1 MRYIFIAMK
10 SSKRKTLLQPFL
22 LSAKNRFFPKNKIP
36 FRTLG
41 VLIFSLAV
49 CLVLYKVVV
58 RVVTY
63 FHSQNELGIILSLKI
78 FQMAWITM
86 FAMLVFSC
94 MVSAVSTL
102 FLSQDNEIIFAAP
115 LAKSDIFFMRY
126 VTTSIYTSW
135 MMIVFSIPIFAAYGT
150 VFKASI
156 LYWPLMLGAIISTA
170 ATATTFG
177 MGFTVVLVNL
187 FPAKRTKDIILYLSI
202 CFGIFIYIIF
212 RLMRPEDLVNPDK
225 YGHFIDY
232 LSSLATPASPYIPA
246 AWASNLLSYY
256 LMDREIDILITAL
269 LVVTPLTLFFLGEW
283 AMERW
288 FLSGFTKSQESF
300 GGYRSFFSR
309 GKYKRSSLQWTFLKE
324 SKLFLRDSAEWSQLF
339 MIAALVIVYLYNFKV
354 LPVERSMF
362 EEEYVTN
369 LISFLNIGLT
379 GFVVASL
386 AARFVYPSIGA
397 EGGSFYIIMSSPLST
412 AKYILH
418 KYLFYVIPFTVLA
431 LILLVVSNRLLNV
444 EGPMWWISVITGLII
459 TWTVLAM
466 ALGFGA
472 IYADFKAENRAA
484 ALGGIGAI
492 LFLFTAIAFEMAIIF
507 LGGSP
512 VYRVMRGWLRNGVM
526 SAQDLLILSGWILAS
541 VAISLFLA
549 LFFIRTGIRKLEA
562 SGS

>member
-1 MRYIFIAMK
+1 M
-10 SSKRKTLLQPFL
+10 SSKGRTLLQPFL
-22 LSAKNRFFPKNKIP
+22 FTTKNRFFPKNKVP

-41 VLIFSLAV
+41 ILVFSLTV
-49 CLVLYKVVV
+49 CLVLYQIVVK
-58 RVVTY
+58 VVTY

-115 LAKSDIFFMRY
+115 VTNSEIFFMRY

-135 MMIVFSIPIFAAYGT
+135 MMVVFSIPIFAGYGA
-150 VFKASI
+150 VFEAGI
-156 LYWPLMLGAIISTA
+156 MYWPLMLLAILTTA
-170 ATATTFG
+170 AVATTFG
-177 MGFTVVLVNL
+177 MGLTVLLVNL

-212 RLMRPEDLVNPDK
+212 RLLRPEDLVNPDK

-232 LSSLATPASPYIPA
+232 LSSLATPAAPYIPA
-246 AWASNLLSYY
+246 AWASNMLSYY
-256 LMDREIDILITAL
+256 LLDREIDFLLAGLLI
-269 LVVTPLTLFFLGEW
+269 VTPIALFFLGEW
-283 AMERW
+283 AMESW
-288 FLSGFTKSQESF
+288 FLSGVTKSQESF
-300 GGYRSFFSR
+300 GGYRRFFSR
-309 GKYKRSSLQWTFLKE
+309 VKYRCSSMQWIFRKE
-324 SKLFLRDSAEWSQLF
+324 AKLFLRDSAEWSQLF
-339 MIAALVIVYLYNFKV
+339 MIAALVVVYLYNFKV
-354 LPVERSMF
+354 LPVDRSMF
-362 EEEYVTN
+362 AEEYVIN

-397 EGGSFYIIMSSPLST
+397 EGGSFYIIMSSPLS
-412 AKYILH
+412 AGRYILH
-418 KYLFYVIPFTVLA
+418 KYLFYVLPFTALA
-431 LILLVVSNRLLNV
+431 LILLAVSNRLLNI
-444 EGPMWWISVITGLII
+444 EGPMWWISIVTGLVI

-484 ALGGIGAI
+484 ALGGMGAI

-512 VYRVMRGWLRNGVM
+512 VYRVMRGWLRNDVM
-526 SAQDLLILSGWILAS
+526 PTNDLLTLVGWALSSIAL
-541 VAISLFLA
+541 SLFLA
-549 LFFIRTGIRKLEA
+549 LFFVRTGIKKLET
-562 SGS
+562 SGL

>member
-1 MRYIFIAMK
+1 MPG
-10 SSKRKTLLQPFL
+10 KRNILIQPFL
-22 LSAKNRFFPKNKIP
+22 FSARNRFFPKNRVP
-36 FRTLG
+36 LRTIGIL
-41 VLIFSLAV
+41 VFSLGV
-49 CLVLYKVVV
+49 CLVLYKIVV

-115 LAKSDIFFMRY
+115 VANSEIFFMRY
-126 VTTSIYTSW
+126 ITTTIYTAW

-150 VFKASI
+150 VFKAGI
-156 LYWPLMLGAIISTA
+156 LYWPLMLVTIIT
-170 ATATTFG
+170 TTTIATTFG
-177 MGFTVVLVNL
+177 MGLTVLLVNL

-202 CFGIFIYIIF
+202 CFGIFIYLIF

-232 LSSLATPASPYIPA
+232 LSSLATPAAPYIPA
-246 AWASNLLSYY
+246 AWASNLLSSY
-256 LMDREIDILITAL
+256 LLDREIDLLLAAL
-269 LVVTPLTLFFLGEW
+269 LIVTPIVLFFLGEW
-283 AMERW
+283 AMDRW

-300 GGYRSFFSR
+300 GGYRRFFSR
-309 GKYKRSSLQWTFLKE
+309 GKYRSSSLLWIFRKE
-324 SKLFLRDSAEWSQLF
+324 TKIFLRDSAEWSQLF
-339 MIAALVIVYLYNFKV
+339 MIAALIVVYLYNFRV

-362 EEEYVTN
+362 AEEYITN

-397 EGGSFYIIMSSPLST
+397 EGGSFYIILSSPLSVGRF
-412 AKYILH
+412 IFD
-418 KYLFYVIPFTVLA
+418 KYLFYLTPFTGLA
-431 LILLVVSNRLLNV
+431 LILLVVSNRLLNI
-444 EGPMWWISVITGLII
+444 EGPMWWISVVIGLII

-492 LFLFTAIAFEMAIIF
+492 LFLFTAIAFEMAVIF
-507 LGGSP
+507 LGGGP
-512 VYRVMRGWLRNGVM
+512 VYRVMRSWLRHGTLPTY
-526 SAQDLLILSGWILAS
+526 DLLTLLGWVAAS
-541 VAISLFLA
+541 IAVSAFLA
-549 LFFIRTGIRKLEA
+549 LFFINTGVKKLET
-562 SGS
+562 SGF

>member
-1 MRYIFIAMK
+1 MT
-10 SSKRKTLLQPFL
+10 SKRKTLLQPFL
-22 LSAKNRFFPKNKIP
+22 YSAKNRFFPKHTIP
-36 FRTLG
+36 FRSLG
-41 VLIFSLAV
+41 ILIFSLGV
-49 CLVLYKVVV
+49 CIVLYQIVVK
-58 RVVTY
+58 VVTY

-86 FAMLVFSC
+86 FAMLIFSC

-115 LAKSDIFFMRY
+115 VTHAEIFFMRY

-135 MMIVFSIPIFAAYGT
+135 MMLVFSIPIFTAYGT
-150 VFKASI
+150 VFKAGS
-156 LYWPLMLGAIISTA
+156 LYWPLMLGTIFSTA
-170 ATATTFG
+170 AIATTFG
-177 MGFTVVLVNL
+177 MGLTVLLVNL

-232 LSSLATPASPYIPA
+232 LSSLATPAAPYIPA
-246 AWASNLLSYY
+246 AWASNLLSFY
-256 LMDREIDILITAL
+256 LLDREIDLLLTAL
-269 LVVTPLTLFFLGEW
+269 LIVTPLSLFFLGEW

-288 FLSGFTKSQESF
+288 FLSGVTKSQESF
-300 GGYRSFFSR
+300 GGYRKFFSR
-309 GKYKRSSLQWTFLKE
+309 GKYNRSSMQWIFRKE
-324 SKLFLRDSAEWSQLF
+324 AKLFLRDSAEWSQLF
-339 MIAALVIVYLYNFKV
+339 MIAALVVVYLYNFKV

-362 EEEYVTN
+362 AEEYITN
-369 LISFLNIGLT
+369 LIAFLNIGLT

-397 EGGSFYIIMSSPLST
+397 EGGSFYIIMSSPLS
-412 AKYILH
+412 AGRYLLYKYF
-418 KYLFYVIPFTVLA
+418 FYVVPFTCLA
-431 LILLVVSNRLLNV
+431 LILLVVSNRLLNI

-512 VYRVMRGWLRNGVM
+512 VYRVMRDWLRHGVM
-526 SAQDLLILSGWILAS
+526 PAHHLLTLIGWVFVSI
-541 VAISLFLA
+541 AISLFLA
-549 LFFIRTGIRKLEA
+549 LFFIRTGIKKLET
-562 SGS
+562 SGLY

>member
-1 MRYIFIAMK
+1 MK
-10 SSKRKTLLQPFL
+10 YFSEMMSSKGRTLLQPFL
-22 LSAKNRFFPKNKIP
+22 FTTKNRFFPKNKVP

-41 VLIFSLAV
+41 ILIFSLTV
-49 CLVLYKVVV
+49 CLVLYQLIVK
-58 RVVTY
+58 VVTY

-115 LAKSDIFFMRY
+115 VTNSEIFFMRY

-135 MMIVFSIPIFAAYGT
+135 MMVVFSIPIFAGYGA
-150 VFKASI
+150 VFEAGI
-156 LYWPLMLGAIISTA
+156 MYWPLMLLAILTTA
-170 ATATTFG
+170 AVATTFG
-177 MGFTVVLVNL
+177 MGLTVLLVNL

-212 RLMRPEDLVNPDK
+212 RLLRPEDLVNPDK

-232 LSSLATPASPYIPA
+232 LSSLATPAAPYIPA
-246 AWASNLLSYY
+246 AWASNMLSYY
-256 LMDREIDILITAL
+256 LLDREIDFLLAGLLI
-269 LVVTPLTLFFLGEW
+269 VTPIALFFLGEW
-283 AMERW
+283 AMESW
-288 FLSGFTKSQESF
+288 FLSGVTKSQESF
-300 GGYRSFFSR
+300 GGYRRFFSR
-309 GKYKRSSLQWTFLKE
+309 VKYRCSSMQWIFRKE
-324 SKLFLRDSAEWSQLF
+324 AKLFLRDSAEWSQLF
-339 MIAALVIVYLYNFKV
+339 MIAALIVVYLYNFKV
-354 LPVERSMF
+354 LPVDRSMF
-362 EEEYVTN
+362 AEEYVIN

-397 EGGSFYIIMSSPLST
+397 EGGSFYIIMSSPLS
-412 AKYILH
+412 AGRYILH
-418 KYLFYVIPFTVLA
+418 KYLFYVLPFTALA
-431 LILLVVSNRLLNV
+431 LILLAVSNRLLNI
-444 EGPMWWISVITGLII
+444 EGPMWWISIVTGLVI

-484 ALGGIGAI
+484 ALGGMGAI

-512 VYRVMRGWLRNGVM
+512 VYRVMRGWLRNDVM
-526 SAQDLLILSGWILAS
+526 PTNDLLTLVGWALSSIAL
-541 VAISLFLA
+541 SLFLA
-549 LFFIRTGIRKLEA
+549 LFFVRTGIKKLET
-562 SGS
+562 SGL

>member
-1 MRYIFIAMK
+1 MK
-10 SSKRKTLLQPFL
+10 YFSEMMSSKGRTLLQPFL
-22 LSAKNRFFPKNKIP
+22 FTTKNRFFPKNKVP

-41 VLIFSLAV
+41 ILVFSLTV
-49 CLVLYKVVV
+49 CLVLYQIVVK
-58 RVVTY
+58 VVTY

-115 LAKSDIFFMRY
+115 VTNSEIFFMRY
-126 VTTSIYTSW
+126 ITTSIYTSW
-135 MMIVFSIPIFAAYGT
+135 MMVVFSIPIFAGYGA
-150 VFKASI
+150 VFEAGI
-156 LYWPLMLGAIISTA
+156 MYWPLMLLAILTTA
-170 ATATTFG
+170 AVATTFG
-177 MGFTVVLVNL
+177 MGLTVLLVNL

-212 RLMRPEDLVNPDK
+212 RLLRPEDLVNPDK

-232 LSSLATPASPYIPA
+232 LSSLATPAAPYIPA
-246 AWASNLLSYY
+246 AWSSNMLSYY
-256 LMDREIDILITAL
+256 LLDREIDFLLAGLLI
-269 LVVTPLTLFFLGEW
+269 VTPIALFFLGEW
-283 AMERW
+283 AMESW
-288 FLSGFTKSQESF
+288 FLSSITKSQESF
-300 GGYRSFFSR
+300 GGYRRFFSR
-309 GKYKRSSLQWTFLKE
+309 VKYRCSSMQWIFRKE
-324 SKLFLRDSAEWSQLF
+324 AKLFLRDSAEWSQLF
-339 MIAALVIVYLYNFKV
+339 MIAALVVVYLYNFKV
-354 LPVERSMF
+354 LPVDRSMF
-362 EEEYVTN
+362 AEEYVIN

-397 EGGSFYIIMSSPLST
+397 EGGSFYIIMSSPLS
-412 AKYILH
+412 AGRYILH
-418 KYLFYVIPFTVLA
+418 KYLFYVLPFTALA
-431 LILLVVSNRLLNV
+431 LILLAVSNRLLNI
-444 EGPMWWISVITGLII
+444 EGPMWWISILTGLVI

-484 ALGGIGAI
+484 ALGGMGAI

-526 SAQDLLILSGWILAS
+526 PINDLLTLVGWALTSI
-541 VAISLFLA
+541 AISLFLA
-549 LFFIRTGIRKLEA
+549 LFFVRTGIKKLET
-562 SGS
+562 SGL

>member
-1 MRYIFIAMK
+1 MK
-10 SSKRKTLLQPFL
+10 TSNRKTLLLPFL
-22 LSAKNRFFPKNKIP
+22 LSAKNRYFPKNKLP
-36 FRTLG
+36 FRALG
-41 VLIFSLAV
+41 VLAFSLIL
-49 CLVLYKVVV
+49 CLVLYHIGV
-58 RVVTY
+58 RVITY
-63 FHSQNELGIILSLKI
+63 FHSQSELGIILSLKL

-115 LAKSDIFFMRY
+115 VAESDIFFMRY
-126 VTTSIYTSW
+126 VTTTLYTSW
-135 MMIVFSIPIFAAYGT
+135 MMVVFSIPVFAAYGT
-150 VFKASI
+150 VFNAGF
-156 LYWPLMLGAIISTA
+156 LYWPLMLGTIIATTAI
-170 ATATTFG
+170 ATAFG

-202 CFGIFIYIIF
+202 CFGIFIYLIF

-232 LSSLATPASPYIPA
+232 LSSLATPAAPYIPA

-256 LMDREIDILITAL
+256 LMDREIDFLLTAL
-269 LVVTPLTLFFLGEW
+269 LIITPISLFLLGEW

-300 GGYRSFFSR
+300 GGYRTFFSR
-309 GKYKRSSLQWTFLKE
+309 VKYRRSSLQWTFLKE

-339 MIAALVIVYLYNFKV
+339 MIAALVVVYLYNFKV

-362 EEEYVTN
+362 EEEYITN

-397 EGGSFYIIMSSPLST
+397 EGGSFYIIMASPLST
-412 AKYILH
+412 ARYILH
-418 KYLFYVIPFTVLA
+418 KYLFYVVPFTVLA
-431 LILLVVSNRLLNV
+431 LILLVVSNRLLNI

-472 IYADFKAENRAA
+472 IYADFKVENRAA
-484 ALGGIGAI
+484 ALGGIGAV
-492 LFLFTAIAFEMAIIF
+492 LFLFTAITFEMAIIF

-526 SAQDLLILSGWILAS
+526 PASDLLTLLGWILAS
-541 VAISLFLA
+541 IAISLFLA
-549 LFFIRTGIRKLEA
+549 LFFIRTGIKKLEA
-562 SGS
+562 SST

>member
-1 MRYIFIAMK
+1 MDNDVRHM
-10 SSKRKTLLQPFL
+10 
-22 LSAKNRFFPKNKIP
+22 
-36 FRTLG
+36 
-41 VLIFSLAV
+41 LI
-49 CLVLYKVVV
+49 
-58 RVVTY
+58 
-63 FHSQNELGIILSLKI
+63 
-78 FQMAWITM
+78 
-86 FAMLVFSC
+86 FSC

-102 FLSQDNEIIFAAP
+102 FLSQDNEIVFASP
-115 LAKSDIFFMRY
+115 VPTPDIFFMRY

-135 MMIVFSIPIFAAYGT
+135 MMVVFSIPIFAAYGT
-150 VFKASI
+150 VFQAGI
-156 LYWPLMLGAIISTA
+156 LYWPLMLGAIIATA
-170 ATATTFG
+170 AIATTFG
-177 MGFTVVLVNL
+177 MGFTVILVNL

-202 CFGIFIYIIF
+202 CFGIFIYLIF
-212 RLMRPEDLVNPDK
+212 RLMRPEDLVNPDQ

-232 LSSLATPASPYIPA
+232 LSALSTPAAPYIPA

-256 LMDREIDILITAL
+256 LMDREIDYLVSAL
-269 LVVTPLTLFFLGEW
+269 LCITPISFFFLGEW

-300 GGYRSFFSR
+300 GGHRKFFTH
-309 GKYKRSSLQWTFLKE
+309 GKYNRSSLKWIFRKE
-324 SKLFLRDSAEWSQLF
+324 AKLFLRDSAEWSQLF
-339 MIAALVIVYLYNFKV
+339 MIAALVVVYLYNFKV
-354 LPVERSMF
+354 LPVERSLF

-379 GFVVASL
+379 GFVIASL

-412 AKYILH
+412 ARYILH
-418 KYLFYVIPFTVLA
+418 KYLFYVVPFTGLA
-431 LILLVVSNRLLNV
+431 LVLLVVSNRLLNI
-444 EGPMWWISVITGLII
+444 EGPMWWISLITGLII

-507 LGGSP
+507 LCSAP
-512 VYRVMRGWLRNGVM
+512 VFRVMRSWLRKGM
-526 SAQDLLILSGWILAS
+526 IEGDDLLALIAWIIVS

-549 LFFIRTGIRKLEA
+549 FFFVRKGIKKLEA
-562 SGS
+562 SSS

>member
-1 MRYIFIAMK
+1 MLP
-10 SSKRKTLLQPFL
+10 SKRTTLLQPFFY
-22 LSAKNRFFPKNKIP
+22 SARNRFFPKDKLPLTTI
-36 FRTLG
+36 G
-41 VLIFSLAV
+41 VLIFSLTV
-49 CLVLYKVVV
+49 CIVLYKIVVK
-58 RVVTY
+58 VVTY
-63 FHSQNELGIILSLKI
+63 FHSQNELGILLSLKI
-78 FQMAWITM
+78 FQMGWITM
-86 FAMLVFSC
+86 FAMLIFSC

-102 FLSQDNEIIFAAP
+102 FLSQDNEIVFAAP
-115 LAKSDIFFMRY
+115 VPTADIFFMRY

-135 MMIVFSIPIFAAYGT
+135 MMVIFSIPIFAAYGT
-150 VFKASI
+150 VFQASI
-156 LYWPLMLGAIISTA
+156 FYWPLMLGTIIATA
-170 ATATTFG
+170 AIATTFG

-187 FPAKRTKDIILYLSI
+187 FPARRTKDIILYLSI

-232 LSSLATPASPYIPA
+232 LSALSTPAAPYIPA
-246 AWASNLLSYY
+246 AWASNLLSSY
-256 LMDREIDILITAL
+256 LLDREIDFLVAAL
-269 LVVTPLTLFFLGEW
+269 LCITPIALFFLGEW

-300 GGYRSFFSR
+300 GGYRKFFTHT
-309 GKYKRSSLQWTFLKE
+309 KYNRSALQWIFRKE
-324 SKLFLRDSAEWSQLF
+324 AKLFLRDSAEWSQLF
-339 MIAALVIVYLYNFKV
+339 MIGALVIVYLYNFKV
-354 LPVERSMF
+354 LPVQRSMF

-412 AKYILH
+412 ARYMLH
-418 KYLFYVIPFTVLA
+418 KYLFYLVPFTGLA
-431 LILLVVSNRLLNV
+431 LILLVVSNSLINI
-444 EGPMWWISVITGLII
+444 EGPMWWISIFTGLII

-507 LGGSP
+507 LGGAP
-512 VYRVMRGWLRNGVM
+512 VFRVMKSWLRTGIMPVN
-526 SAQDLLILSGWILAS
+526 DLLTLVAWILVS
-541 VAISLFLA
+541 IAISLFLA
-549 LFFIRTGIRKLEA
+549 LFFIKRGINKLKA
-562 SGS
+562 SST

>member
-1 MRYIFIAMK
+1 MK
-10 SSKRKTLLQPFL
+10 YFSEMMSSKGRTLLQPFL
-22 LSAKNRFFPKNKIP
+22 FTTKNRFFPKNKVP

-41 VLIFSLAV
+41 ILVFSLTV
-49 CLVLYKVVV
+49 CLVLYQIVVK
-58 RVVTY
+58 VVTY

-115 LAKSDIFFMRY
+115 VTNSEIFFMRY

-135 MMIVFSIPIFAAYGT
+135 MMVVFSIPIFAGYGA
-150 VFKASI
+150 VFEAGI
-156 LYWPLMLGAIISTA
+156 MYWPLMLLAILTTA
-170 ATATTFG
+170 AVATTFG
-177 MGFTVVLVNL
+177 MGLTVLLVNL

-212 RLMRPEDLVNPDK
+212 RLLRPEDLVNPDK

-232 LSSLATPASPYIPA
+232 LSSLATPAAPYIPA
-246 AWASNLLSYY
+246 AWASNMLSYY
-256 LMDREIDILITAL
+256 LLDREIDFLLAGLLI
-269 LVVTPLTLFFLGEW
+269 VTPIALFFLGEW
-283 AMERW
+283 AMESW
-288 FLSGFTKSQESF
+288 FLSGVTKSQESF
-300 GGYRSFFSR
+300 GGYRRFFSR
-309 GKYKRSSLQWTFLKE
+309 VKYRCSSMQWIFRKE
-324 SKLFLRDSAEWSQLF
+324 AKLFLRDSAEWSQLF
-339 MIAALVIVYLYNFKV
+339 MIAALVVVYLYNFKV
-354 LPVERSMF
+354 LPVDRSMF
-362 EEEYVTN
+362 AEEYVIN

-397 EGGSFYIIMSSPLST
+397 EGGSFYIIMSSPLS
-412 AKYILH
+412 AGRYILH
-418 KYLFYVIPFTVLA
+418 KYLFYVLPFTALA
-431 LILLVVSNRLLNV
+431 LILLAVSNRLLNI
-444 EGPMWWISVITGLII
+444 EGPMWWISIVTGLVI

-484 ALGGIGAI
+484 ALGGMGAI

-512 VYRVMRGWLRNGVM
+512 VYRVMRGWLRNDVM
-526 SAQDLLILSGWILAS
+526 PTNDLLTLVGWALSSIAL
-541 VAISLFLA
+541 SLFLA
-549 LFFIRTGIRKLEA
+549 LFFVRTGIKKLET
-562 SGS
+562 SGL

>member
-1 MRYIFIAMK
+1 MK

-177 MGFTVVLVNL
+177 MGFT
-187 FPAKRTKDIILYLSI
+187 
-202 CFGIFIYIIF
+202 
-212 RLMRPEDLVNPDK
+212 
-225 YGHFIDY
+225 
-232 LSSLATPASPYIPA
+232 
-246 AWASNLLSYY
+246 
-256 LMDREIDILITAL
+256 
-269 LVVTPLTLFFLGEW
+269 
-283 AMERW
+283 
-288 FLSGFTKSQESF
+288 
-300 GGYRSFFSR
+300 
-309 GKYKRSSLQWTFLKE
+309 
-324 SKLFLRDSAEWSQLF
+324 
-339 MIAALVIVYLYNFKV
+339 
-354 LPVERSMF
+354 
-362 EEEYVTN
+362 
-369 LISFLNIGLT
+369 
-379 GFVVASL
+379 
-386 AARFVYPSIGA
+386 
-397 EGGSFYIIMSSPLST
+397 
-412 AKYILH
+412 
-418 KYLFYVIPFTVLA
+418 
-431 LILLVVSNRLLNV
+431 
-444 EGPMWWISVITGLII
+444 
-459 TWTVLAM
+459 
-466 ALGFGA
+466 
-472 IYADFKAENRAA
+472 
-484 ALGGIGAI
+484 
-492 LFLFTAIAFEMAIIF
+492 
-507 LGGSP
+507 
-512 VYRVMRGWLRNGVM
+512 
-526 SAQDLLILSGWILAS
+526 
-541 VAISLFLA
+541 
-549 LFFIRTGIRKLEA
+549 
-562 SGS
+562 

>member
-1 MRYIFIAMK
+1 MAMQP
-10 SSKRKTLLQPFL
+10 SKKKTLLQPFL
-22 LSAKNRFFPKNKIP
+22 FSAKNRFFPENKLP

-41 VLIFSLAV
+41 VLVFSLAV
-49 CLVLYKVVV
+49 CLVLYKISV
-58 RVVTY
+58 RVISY

-86 FAMLVFSC
+86 FALLVFSC

-115 LAKSDIFFMRY
+115 VANSEIFFMRY

-135 MMIVFSIPIFAAYGT
+135 MMIVFSIPVFAAYGT

-156 LYWPLMLGAIISTA
+156 LYWPLMLGTIITTA
-170 ATATTFG
+170 ATATTFA
-177 MGFTVVLVNL
+177 MGLTVMLVNL

-202 CFGIFIYIIF
+202 CFGIFIYLIF

-232 LSSLATPASPYIPA
+232 LSSLATPAAPYLPA

-256 LMDREIDILITAL
+256 LMDREIDFLVLAL
-269 LVVTPLTLFFLGEW
+269 LVITPIALFFVGEW

-288 FLSGFTKSQESF
+288 FFSGFTKSQESF
-300 GGYRSFFSR
+300 GGYRMFSSS
-309 GKYKRSSLQWTFLKE
+309 GKYRRSSLQWIFLKE

-339 MIAALVIVYLYNFKV
+339 MIAALVVVYLYNFKV
-354 LPVERSMF
+354 LPVERSLF

-397 EGGSFYIIMSSPLST
+397 EGGSFYIIMASPLST
-412 AKYILH
+412 SRYIMH
-418 KYLFYVIPFTVLA
+418 KYFFYFLPFTGLA
-431 LILLVVSNRLLNV
+431 LILLVVSNRLLNI
-444 EGPMWWISVITGLII
+444 EGPMWWISVITGLLI

-507 LGGSP
+507 LGVSP
-512 VYRVMRGWLRNGVM
+512 VYRLMRSWLRYGIMPANQLLTL
-526 SAQDLLILSGWILAS
+526 SAWIFAS
-541 VAISLFLA
+541 IAMSLFLA
-549 LFFIRTGIRKLEA
+549 LFFIRTGIKKLEA
-562 SGS
+562 SST

>member
-1 MRYIFIAMK
+1 MK
-10 SSKRKTLLQPFL
+10 KTLLQPFAY
-22 LSAKNRFFPKNKIP
+22 SARNRFFPGNRLPI
-36 FRTLG
+36 RTFG
-41 VLIFSLAV
+41 VLVFSLAV
-49 CLVLYKVVV
+49 CLVLYSIGVK
-58 RVVTY
+58 VVTY

-86 FAMLVFSC
+86 FALLVFSC

-102 FLSQDNEIIFAAP
+102 FLSQDNEIIFASP
-115 LAKSDIFFMRY
+115 VAKSDIFFMRY
-126 VTTSIYTSW
+126 VTTSLYTSW
-135 MMIVFSIPIFAAYGT
+135 MMIVFSIPVFAAYGK
-150 VFKASI
+150 VFEAGM
-156 LYWPLMLGAIISTA
+156 LYWPLMVGAILATA

-177 MGFTVVLVNL
+177 MGLTVVLINL

-202 CFGIFIYIIF
+202 CFGIFIYLIF
-212 RLMRPEDLVNPDK
+212 RLMRPEDLVNPDQ
-225 YGHFIDY
+225 YSHFIDY
-232 LSSLATPASPYIPA
+232 LSSLATPAAPYIPA

-256 LMDREIDILITAL
+256 LMDREIDFLVAALIII
-269 LVVTPLTLFFLGEW
+269 TPITLFLIGEW

-300 GGYRSFFSR
+300 GGYRMFSSSS
-309 GKYKRSSLQWTFLKE
+309 KYRRSPLSWMFLKE

-339 MIAALVIVYLYNFKV
+339 MIAALVVVYLYNFKV
-354 LPVERSMF
+354 LPVERSLF

-397 EGGSFYIIMSSPLST
+397 EGGSFYIIMSSPLPTSR
-412 AKYILH
+412 YIMH
-418 KYLFYVIPFTVLA
+418 KYLFYVVPFTGLA
-431 LILLVVSNRLLNV
+431 LILLVVSNRLLNIA
-444 EGPMWWISVITGLII
+444 GPMWWISVITGLII

-507 LGGSP
+507 LGVSP
-512 VYRVMRGWLRNGVM
+512 VYRLMRSWLRYGIM
-526 SAQDLLILSGWILAS
+526 PASQLLTLSAWIIAS
-541 VAISLFLA
+541 IAISLFLA

-562 SGS
+562 SST

>member
-1 MRYIFIAMK
+1 MQE
-10 SSKRKTLLQPFL
+10 KRKILLQPFL
-22 LSAKNRFFPKNKIP
+22 CSAKHRFFPQDAIP
-36 FRTLG
+36 FRTIGILA
-41 VLIFSLAV
+41 FSLTV
-49 CLVLYKVVV
+49 CLVLYHIVV

-78 FQMAWITM
+78 FQMAWIVM

-115 LAKSDIFFMRY
+115 VTSSEIFFMRY
-126 VTTSIYTSW
+126 LTTSLYTSW
-135 MMIVFSIPIFAAYGT
+135 MMLVFSIPIFAAYGK
-150 VFKASI
+150 VFEAGFM
-156 LYWPLMLGAIISTA
+156 YWPLMLATILSTA
-170 ATATTFG
+170 AIATTFG
-177 MGFTVVLVNL
+177 MGLTVLLVTL
-187 FPAKRTKDIILYLSI
+187 FPAKRTKDIILYLSV
-202 CFGIFIYIIF
+202 CFGIFIYLIF

-232 LSSLATPASPYIPA
+232 LSSLATPAAPYIPA
-246 AWASNLLSYY
+246 AWASNMLSYY
-256 LMDREIDILITAL
+256 LLDREIDFLLITL
-269 LVVTPLTLFFLGEW
+269 LITTPLALFFLGEF

-300 GGYRSFFSR
+300 GGYRRFFSR
-309 GKYKRSSLQWTFLKE
+309 TKYRSSSLMWIFRKE
-324 SKLFLRDSAEWSQLF
+324 AKLFLRDSAEWSQLF
-339 MIAALVIVYLYNFKV
+339 MIGALVVVYLYNFKV

-362 EEEYVTN
+362 AEEYITN

-397 EGGSFYIIMSSPLST
+397 EGGSFYIIISSPLST
-412 AKYILH
+412 GRYILH
-418 KYLFYVIPFTVLA
+418 KYLFYVVPFTVLA
-431 LILLVVSNRLLNV
+431 LVLLVVSNRLLNIT
-444 EGPMWWISVITGLII
+444 GPMWWISVITGLII

-492 LFLFTAIAFEMAIIF
+492 LFLFTAIAFEMGVIF
-507 LGGSP
+507 LGSSP
-512 VYRVMRGWLRNGVM
+512 VYRVMRGWLRHGVM
-526 SAQDLLILSGWILAS
+526 TVQDLWTLIGWAFTAI
-541 VAISLFLA
+541 AISCLLA
-549 LFFIRTGIRKLEA
+549 LFFIRKGIRRLET
-562 SGS
+562 SGI

>member
-1 MRYIFIAMK
+1 MK
-10 SSKRKTLLQPFL
+10 SSQRTTLLQPFFY
-22 LSAKNRFFPKNKIP
+22 SAKNKFFPKNKLP
-36 FRTLG
+36 PTTVG
-41 VLIFSLAV
+41 VLVFSLAV
-49 CLVLYKVVV
+49 CLVLYKIVVK
-58 RVVTY
+58 VVTY
-63 FHSQNELGIILSLKI
+63 FHSQNDLGILLSLKI

-86 FAMLVFSC
+86 FAMLIFSC

-102 FLSQDNEIIFAAP
+102 FLSQDNEIVFAAP
-115 LAKSDIFFMRY
+115 VPTSDIFFMRY

-135 MMIVFSIPIFAAYGT
+135 MMVVFSIPIFAAYGT
-150 VFKASI
+150 VFQAGF
-156 LYWPLMLGAIISTA
+156 LYWPLMLLTIIATA
-170 ATATTFG
+170 AIATTFG
-177 MGFTVVLVNL
+177 MGFTVLLVNL
-187 FPAKRTKDIILYLSI
+187 FPARRTKDIILYLSI

-232 LSSLATPASPYIPA
+232 LSSLATPAAPYIPA

-256 LMDREIDILITAL
+256 LMEREIDFLVTAL
-269 LVVTPLTLFFLGEW
+269 LCITPIALFFLGEW

-300 GGYRSFFSR
+300 GGYRKFFTHDR
-309 GKYKRSSLQWTFLKE
+309 YNRSSLQWIFRKE
-324 SKLFLRDSAEWSQLF
+324 AKLFLRDSAEWSQLF

-369 LISFLNIGLT
+369 LIAFLNIGLT

-412 AKYILH
+412 ARYMLH
-418 KYLFYVIPFTVLA
+418 KYLFYVVPFTGLT
-431 LILLVVSNRLLNV
+431 LILLVVSNNLLNI
-444 EGPMWWISVITGLII
+444 EGPMGWISIIIGLII

-507 LGGSP
+507 LGGAP
-512 VYRVMRGWLRNGVM
+512 VFRVMKSWLRKGVM
-526 SAQDLLILSGWILAS
+526 PVDDVLTLLVWILVS
-541 VAISLFLA
+541 IVISLFLA
-549 LFFIRTGIRKLEA
+549 FFFVRKGITKLET
-562 SGS
+562 SSS

>member
-1 MRYIFIAMK
+1 MQP
-10 SSKRKTLLQPFL
+10 SKRTTLLQPFFY
-22 LSAKNRFFPKNKIP
+22 SAKNKFFPKNRLP
-36 FRTLG
+36 LTTVG
-41 VLIFSLAV
+41 VLVFSLAV
-49 CLVLYKVVV
+49 CLVLYKIVVK
-58 RVVTY
+58 VVTY
-63 FHSQNELGIILSLKI
+63 FHSQNDLGILLSLKI

-86 FAMLVFSC
+86 FAMLIFSC

-102 FLSQDNEIIFAAP
+102 FLSQDNEIVFAAP
-115 LAKSDIFFMRY
+115 VPTSDIFFMRY

-135 MMIVFSIPIFAAYGT
+135 MMVVFSIPIFAAYGT
-150 VFKASI
+150 VFQAGF
-156 LYWPLMLGAIISTA
+156 LYWPLMLLTIIATA
-170 ATATTFG
+170 AIATTFG
-177 MGFTVVLVNL
+177 MGFTVLLVNL
-187 FPAKRTKDIILYLSI
+187 FPARRTKDIILYLSI

-232 LSSLATPASPYIPA
+232 LSSLATPAAPYIPA

-256 LMDREIDILITAL
+256 LMEREIDFLVTAL
-269 LVVTPLTLFFLGEW
+269 LCITPIALFFLGEW

-300 GGYRSFFSR
+300 GGYRKFFTHDR
-309 GKYKRSSLQWTFLKE
+309 YNRSSLQWIFRKE
-324 SKLFLRDSAEWSQLF
+324 AKLFLRDSAEWSQLF

-354 LPVERSMF
+354 LPVQRSMF

-369 LISFLNIGLT
+369 LIAFLNIGLT

-412 AKYILH
+412 ARYMLH
-418 KYLFYVIPFTVLA
+418 KYLFYVVPFTGLT
-431 LILLVVSNRLLNV
+431 LILLVVSNNLLNI
-444 EGPMWWISVITGLII
+444 EGPMEWISIIIGLII

-507 LGGSP
+507 LGGAP
-512 VYRVMRGWLRNGVM
+512 VFRVMKSWLRKGVM
-526 SAQDLLILSGWILAS
+526 PVDDVLTLLVWILVS
-541 VAISLFLA
+541 IVISLFLA
-549 LFFIRTGIRKLEA
+549 FFFVRKGITKLET
-562 SGS
+562 SSS

>member
-1 MRYIFIAMK
+1 
-10 SSKRKTLLQPFL
+10 
-22 LSAKNRFFPKNKIP
+22 
-36 FRTLG
+36 
-41 VLIFSLAV
+41 
-49 CLVLYKVVV
+49 
-58 RVVTY
+58 VTY

-115 LAKSDIFFMRY
+115 VANSEIFFMRY
-126 VTTSIYTSW
+126 ITTTIYTAW

-150 VFKASI
+150 VFKAGI
-156 LYWPLMLGAIISTA
+156 LYWPLMLVTIIT
-170 ATATTFG
+170 TTTIATTFG
-177 MGFTVVLVNL
+177 MGLTVLLVNL

-202 CFGIFIYIIF
+202 CFGIFIYLIF

-232 LSSLATPASPYIPA
+232 LSSLATPAAPYIPA
-246 AWASNLLSYY
+246 AWASNLLSSY
-256 LMDREIDILITAL
+256 LLDRDIDLLLAAL
-269 LVVTPLTLFFLGEW
+269 LIVTPIVLFFLGEW
-283 AMERW
+283 AMNRW

-300 GGYRSFFSR
+300 GGYRRFFSR
-309 GKYKRSSLQWTFLKE
+309 GQYRSSSLLWIFRKE
-324 SKLFLRDSAEWSQLF
+324 TKIFLRDSAEWSQLF
-339 MIAALVIVYLYNFKV
+339 MIAALIVVYLYNFRV

-362 EEEYVTN
+362 AEEYITN

-397 EGGSFYIIMSSPLST
+397 EGGSFYIILSSPLSVGRF
-412 AKYILH
+412 IFD
-418 KYLFYVIPFTVLA
+418 KYLFYLTPFTGLA
-431 LILLVVSNRLLNV
+431 LILLVVSNRLLNI
-444 EGPMWWISVITGLII
+444 EGPMWWISVVIGLII

-484 ALGGIGAI
+484 ALGGMGAI
-492 LFLFTAIAFEMAIIF
+492 LFLFTAIAFEMAVIF
-507 LGGSP
+507 LGGVP
-512 VYRVMRGWLRNGVM
+512 VYRVMRSWLRHGTLPTY
-526 SAQDLLILSGWILAS
+526 DLLTLLGWVAAS
-541 VAISLFLA
+541 IAVSAFLA
-549 LFFIRTGIRKLEA
+549 LFFIKSGVKKLET
-562 SGS
+562 SGF

>member
-1 MRYIFIAMK
+1 MLP
-10 SSKRKTLLQPFL
+10 SKRTTLLQPFFF
-22 LSAKNRFFPKNKIP
+22 SAKNRFFPKNKLP
-36 FRTLG
+36 LPAVG
-41 VLIFSLAV
+41 VLLFSLAV
-49 CLVLYKVVV
+49 CMVLYKIVVK
-58 RVVTY
+58 VVTY
-63 FHSQNELGIILSLKI
+63 FHSQNELGILLSLKI
-78 FQMAWITM
+78 FQMGWITM
-86 FAMLVFSC
+86 FAMLIFSC

-102 FLSQDNEIIFAAP
+102 FLSQDNEIVFAAP
-115 LAKSDIFFMRY
+115 VPTANIFFMRY

-135 MMIVFSIPIFAAYGT
+135 MMVIFSIPIFAAYGT
-150 VFKASI
+150 VFQAGL
-156 LYWPLMLGAIISTA
+156 LYWPLMLGTIIATA
-170 ATATTFG
+170 AIATTFG

-187 FPAKRTKDIILYLSI
+187 FPARRTKDIILYLSI

-232 LSSLATPASPYIPA
+232 LSSLATPAAPYLPA

-256 LMDREIDILITAL
+256 LLDREIDFLVAAL
-269 LVVTPLTLFFLGEW
+269 LCITPIALFFLGEW

-300 GGYRSFFSR
+300 GGYRKFFTF
-309 GKYKRSSLQWTFLKE
+309 GKYNSSTLQWIFRKE
-324 SKLFLRDSAEWSQLF
+324 AKLFLRDSAEWSQLF
-339 MIAALVIVYLYNFKV
+339 MIAALVIVYLYNFKA

-362 EEEYVTN
+362 QEEYVTN

-412 AKYILH
+412 SRYILH
-418 KYLFYVIPFTVLA
+418 KYLFYVVPFTGLA
-431 LILLVVSNRLLNV
+431 LILLVVSNRLINI
-444 EGPMWWISVITGLII
+444 EGPMWYISIITGLII

-507 LGGSP
+507 LGGAP
-512 VYRVMRGWLRNGVM
+512 VFRVMKSWLRKGVM
-526 SAQDLLILSGWILAS
+526 PIDDLLTLIVWILVSLAL
-541 VAISLFLA
+541 SLFLSI
-549 LFFIRTGIRKLEA
+549 FFIKKGINKLEA
-562 SGS
+562 SSS

>member
-1 MRYIFIAMK
+1 MK
-10 SSKRKTLLQPFL
+10 YFSEMMSSKGRTLLQPFL
-22 LSAKNRFFPKNKIP
+22 FTTKNRFFPKNKVP

-41 VLIFSLAV
+41 ILVFSLAV
-49 CLVLYKVVV
+49 CLVLYQIVVK
-58 RVVTY
+58 VVTY

-115 LAKSDIFFMRY
+115 VTNSEIFFMRY

-135 MMIVFSIPIFAAYGT
+135 MMVVFSIPIFAGYGA
-150 VFKASI
+150 VFEAG
-156 LYWPLMLGAIISTA
+156 LMYWPLMLLAILTTA
-170 ATATTFG
+170 AIATTFG
-177 MGFTVVLVNL
+177 MGLTVLLVNL

-212 RLMRPEDLVNPDK
+212 RLLRPEDLVNPDK

-232 LSSLATPASPYIPA
+232 LSSLATPAAPYIPA
-246 AWASNLLSYY
+246 AWASNMLSYY
-256 LMDREIDILITAL
+256 LLDREIDLLLAGLLI
-269 LVVTPLTLFFLGEW
+269 VTPITLFFLGEW
-283 AMERW
+283 AMESW
-288 FLSGFTKSQESF
+288 FLSGVTKSQESF
-300 GGYRSFFSR
+300 GGYRRFFSR
-309 GKYKRSSLQWTFLKE
+309 VKYRCSSMQWIFRKE
-324 SKLFLRDSAEWSQLF
+324 AKLFLRDSAEWSQLF
-339 MIAALVIVYLYNFKV
+339 MIAALVVVYLYNFKV
-354 LPVERSMF
+354 LPVDRSMF
-362 EEEYVTN
+362 AEEYVIN

-397 EGGSFYIIMSSPLST
+397 EGGSFYIIMSSPLS
-412 AKYILH
+412 AGRYILH
-418 KYLFYVIPFTVLA
+418 KYLFYVLPFTALA
-431 LILLVVSNRLLNV
+431 LILLAVSNRLLNI
-444 EGPMWWISVITGLII
+444 EGPMWWISVVTGLII

-484 ALGGIGAI
+484 ALGGMGAI
-492 LFLFTAIAFEMAIIF
+492 LYLFTAIAFEMAVIF

-526 SAQDLLILSGWILAS
+526 PTTDLLTLVGWALTSI
-541 VAISLFLA
+541 AISLFLA
-549 LFFIRTGIRKLEA
+549 LFFVRTGIKKLET
-562 SGS
+562 SGL

>member
-1 MRYIFIAMK
+1 M
-10 SSKRKTLLQPFL
+10 SPSKRQILLQPFL
-22 LSAKNRFFPKNKIP
+22 LSAKNRFFPKKRLP

-41 VLIFSLAV
+41 VIFFSLAV
-49 CLVLYKVVV
+49 CLVLYRLVVK
-58 RVVTY
+58 VVTY
-63 FHSQNELGIILSLKI
+63 FHSQSELGIILSLKI

-86 FAMLVFSC
+86 FAMLIFSC

-115 LAKSDIFFMRY
+115 VAKSDIFFMRY
-126 VTTSIYTSW
+126 ITTSIYTSW

-150 VFKASI
+150 VFKAGI
-156 LYWPLMLGAIISTA
+156 LYWPLMLGTIIATA
-170 ATATTFG
+170 AIASTFG
-177 MGFTVVLVNL
+177 MGLTVVLVNI

-202 CFGIFIYIIF
+202 CFGIFIYLIF

-232 LSSLATPASPYIPA
+232 LSSLATPAAPYIPA

-256 LMDREIDILITAL
+256 LLDREIDFLLAAL
-269 LVVTPLTLFFLGEW
+269 LIITPLTLFFLGEW

-300 GGYRSFFSR
+300 GGYRRFFSR
-309 GKYKRSSLQWTFLKE
+309 SKYRRSTLQWIFRKE
-324 SKLFLRDSAEWSQLF
+324 AKLFLRDSAEWSQLF

-379 GFVVASL
+379 GFVIASL

-412 AKYILH
+412 ARYILH
-418 KYLFYVIPFTVLA
+418 KYLFYVVPFTCLA
-431 LILLVVSNRLLNV
+431 LVLLVVSNQLLKI

-484 ALGGIGAI
+484 ALGGLGAI

-512 VYRVMRGWLRNGVM
+512 VYRVMRAWLRSGVLEPH
-526 SAQDLLILSGWILAS
+526 ALITLVGWILAS

-549 LFFIRTGIRKLEA
+549 LFFIWKGVRRLEA
-562 SGS
+562 ASS